1 LTSDRLFRQNATA
14 LANPTTIDRVRQALR
29 APVLRSIPWVLFGA
43 VFLPAVATTAVGIVI
58 LALGSLPLS
67 GAIALGVLTLCF
79 AVFVVA
85 GASVTLGL
93 IFRQNRLARTQTE
106 FIANASHELRTPL
119 ASIRMYVDTLRMGR
133 VRSEEDTESCLAAL
147 DQETARLTAL
157 VEQLL
162 DFRASTSGVEPDANR
177 EYVSADEAIRDAV
190 APFEKRPG
198 DGERISLVVEPALP
212 RVLIRRTGFDEA
224 LSNLIQNALTH
235 GGNNGEVVIT
245 ARVDHDGVS
254 FDVRDSG
261 PGVTSTDLKMVF
273 ERFHRS
279 TSTTESKIPGF
290 GLGLS
295 IVKRFADGHGGR
307 ATVRNGPLSG
317 AIFTI
322 WLPAHPGAG
331 TSPRTTPPSPRAWDT
346 TCGTRATTSAWPR
359 TGGADWRWPS
369 NARRI

>member
-1 LTSDRLFRQNATA
+1 M
-14 LANPTTIDRVRQALR
+14 ANPTTIDRVRQALR

-67 GAIALGVLTLCF
+67 GAIAVGVLTLCF

-93 IFRQNRLARTQTE
+93 IFRQNRLARIQTE

-133 VRSEEDTESCLAAL
+133 VRSEEDTESCLLAL

-162 DFRASTSGVEPDANR
+162 DFRASTSGQAPDASR
-177 EYVSADEAIRDAV
+177 ELVPADEAIRGAV
-190 APFEKRPG
+190 APFEARPE
-198 DGERISLVVEPALP
+198 DGERISLVVEPELP
-212 RVLIRRTGFDEA
+212 RVHIGRTGFDEA
-224 LSNLIQNALTH
+224 ISNLIQNALTH
-235 GGNNGEVVIT
+235 GGRNGHVVIT
-245 ARVDHDGVS
+245 ARVDHEGVA

-261 PGVTSTDLKMVF
+261 PGVPARDLGKVF

-279 TSTTESKIPGF
+279 ASTTESKIPGF

-307 ATVRNGPLSG
+307 ATVRNGPSNG
-317 AIFTI
+317 AIFTL
-322 WLPAHPGAG
+322 WLPAQPGGA
-331 TSPRTTPPSPRAWDT
+331 TPPGSVAP
-346 TCGTRATTSAWPR
+346 
-359 TGGADWRWPS
+359 
-369 NARRI
+369 